1 MADNTTTRTTIAVE
15 VDAVYQ
21 RTLLERVVAM
31 FHYTKWAQIR
41 DVQSNAGTNTA
52 RFRRY
57 GNLTAA
63 TTALTEGVTP
73 AGSQLS
79 VTNITAAAL
88 QYGDFVTITDKLAM
102 ETQDPLLTETV
113 EIQGYQAADTFDQ
126 LT

>member
-1 MADNTTTRTTIAVE
+1 MADVTTGRTQIPAE

-21 RTLLERVVAM
+21 KTLLMRVIAA
-31 FHYTKWAQIR
+31 FPYTKVAQVR
-41 DVQSNAGTNTA
+41 DITKGSGTNTA

-73 AGSQLS
+73 AGSPLS

-88 QYGDFVTITDKLAM
+88 QYGDFVTITDKVSM
-102 ETQDPLLTETV
+102 ETQDPVLTETV
-113 EIQGYQAADTFDQ
+113 EIQGD
-126 LT
+126 